1 VQDFLN
7 YARTRPALLK
17 HLPDERDWVHM
28 DKSWICDLLY
38 TLDSDGI
45 QAMINAAMDERKLK
59 LELSRHLNVHMKPEF
74 AEALEQCKNFS
85 SKYCLILT
93 FFRF

>member
-1 VQDFLN
+1 MPQIEGLTVQDFLN

-28 DKSWICDLLY
+28 DKGWICDLLY

-59 LELSRHLNVHMKPEF
+59 VELSRHLNVHMRPEF
-74 AEALEQCKNFS
+74 AQALE
-85 SKYCLILT
+85 
-93 FFRF
+93 

>member
-1 VQDFLN
+1 MQDFLN

-28 DKSWICDLLY
+28 DKGWICDLLY

-59 LELSRHLNVHMKPEF
+59 VELSRHLNVHMRPKF
-74 AEALEQCKNFS
+74 AQALE
-85 SKYCLILT
+85 
-93 FFRF
+93 

>member
-1 VQDFLN
+1 
-7 YARTRPALLK
+7 
-17 HLPDERDWVHM
+17 M

-59 LELSRHLNVHMKPEF
+59 VELSRHLNVHMRPEF
-74 AEALEQCKNFS
+74 AQALE
-85 SKYCLILT
+85 
-93 FFRF
+93 

>member
-1 VQDFLN
+1 MQDFLN

-28 DKSWICDLLY
+28 DKGWICDLLY

-59 LELSRHLNVHMKPEF
+59 VELSRHLNIYMLPEF
-74 AEALEQCKNFS
+74 VHALEQSKNF
-85 SKYCLILT
+85 
-93 FFRF
+93 

>member
-1 VQDFLN
+1 MQDFLN

-17 HLPDERDWVHM
+17 HLQDERDWVHM
-28 DKSWICDLLY
+28 DKGWICDLLY

-59 LELSRHLNVHMKPEF
+59 VELSRHLNVHMRPEF
-74 AEALEQCKNFS
+74 AQALE
-85 SKYCLILT
+85 
-93 FFRF
+93 